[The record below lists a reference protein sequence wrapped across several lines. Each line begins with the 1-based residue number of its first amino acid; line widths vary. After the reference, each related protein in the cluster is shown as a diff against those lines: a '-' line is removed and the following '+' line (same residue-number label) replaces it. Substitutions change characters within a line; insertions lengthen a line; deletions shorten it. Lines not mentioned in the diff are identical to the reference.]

1 MKINYDLIIIGL
13 NESAI
18 SAAEY
23 ALRFGAR
30 VAFIHNSNF
39 GFLSKNIIL
48 DLNIDSL
55 ILIHNILAQ
64 EARKIDYKIENLKL
78 IGLDTY
84 TQESVFSFSQ
94 TNRKIQVSMG
104 KYTLISPVAIMTDIL
119 NKNLIVDNNLNVN
132 KVNIYKNFS
141 DLKNILNSAIAS
153 IIIKGSNLEAIYLAQ
168 QLTSPNKSIILPI
181 KNKQL
186 LPTED
191 KDISWKLQLILEA
204 KGIKICDANADKLET
219 NQNISNENNFIINTE
234 KNISYDDYQDLGN
247 DLGLKWQGY
256 NILANEKLQTHNS
269 KIYACGEILG
279 GYNLANLNEYEAK
292 IAVDNSLFFP
302 LKKVDYGNISYSLNT
317 NPRIHRIGYTEK
329 QALQLYHNNFYIIKL
344 DVNLNYHH
352 YSNFIKLIISN
363 DNLILGFHGLG
374 ENLEELFIV
383 IKNIKQNRYGINYLF
398 RENFNNIY
406 TYKIVNQIK
415 EKFLEKEKKQN
426 NIIMGIR
433 ETFLLCKRS

>member
-1 MKINYDLIIIGL
+1 M
-13 NESAI
+13 
-18 SAAEY
+18 
-23 ALRFGAR
+23 
-30 VAFIHNSNF
+30 
-39 GFLSKNIIL
+39 
-48 DLNIDSL
+48 
-55 ILIHNILAQ
+55 AQ

-234 KNISYDDYQDLGN
+234 K
-247 DLGLKWQGY
+247 
-256 NILANEKLQTHNS
+256 
-269 KIYACGEILG
+269 KI
-279 GYNLANLNEYEAK
+279 
-292 IAVDNSLFFP
+292 
-302 LKKVDYGNISYSLNT
+302 
-317 NPRIHRIGYTEK
+317 
-329 QALQLYHNNFYIIKL
+329 
-344 DVNLNYHH
+344 
-352 YSNFIKLIISN
+352 
-363 DNLILGFHGLG
+363 
-374 ENLEELFIV
+374 
-383 IKNIKQNRYGINYLF
+383 
-398 RENFNNIY
+398 
-406 TYKIVNQIK
+406 
-415 EKFLEKEKKQN
+415 
-426 NIIMGIR
+426 
-433 ETFLLCKRS
+433 

>member
-1 MKINYDLIIIGL
+1 MIIV
-13 NESAI
+13 
-18 SAAEY
+18 Y
-23 ALRFGAR
+23 
-30 VAFIHNSNF
+30 
-39 GFLSKNIIL
+39 
-48 DLNIDSL
+48 
-55 ILIHNILAQ
+55 
-64 EARKIDYKIENLKL
+64 
-78 IGLDTY
+78 
-84 TQESVFSFSQ
+84 
-94 TNRKIQVSMG
+94 
-104 KYTLISPVAIMTDIL
+104 
-119 NKNLIVDNNLNVN
+119 
-132 KVNIYKNFS
+132 
-141 DLKNILNSAIAS
+141 
-153 IIIKGSNLEAIYLAQ
+153 
-168 QLTSPNKSIILPI
+168 
-181 KNKQL
+181 
-186 LPTED
+186 
-191 KDISWKLQLILEA
+191 
-204 KGIKICDANADKLET
+204 
-219 NQNISNENNFIINTE
+219 
-234 KNISYDDYQDLGN
+234 
-247 DLGLKWQGY
+247 
-256 NILANEKLQTHNS
+256 
-269 KIYACGEILG
+269 
-279 GYNLANLNEYEAK
+279 
-292 IAVDNSLFFP
+292 FFP

>member
-23 ALRFGAR
+23 ALNLGAR
-30 VAFIHNSNF
+30 VAIIYNSNF
-39 GFLSKNIIL
+39 SFLSKNIIL
-48 DLNIDSL
+48 DLNIDRLRL
-55 ILIHNILAQ
+55 IDNILSQ
-64 EARKIDYKIENLKL
+64 EVKKINCKIENLKL
-78 IGLDTY
+78 AGLDIFSK
-84 TQESVFSFSQ
+84 ESVSSFSQ
-94 TNRKIQVSMG
+94 TNRKIKVSMG
-104 KYTLISPVAIMTDIL
+104 KYTFSSPVAIITDIL
-119 NKNLIVDNNLNVN
+119 SQNLEFTYSLKTN
-132 KVNIYKNFS
+132 KVNIYENFS

-153 IIIKGSNLEAIYLAQ
+153 VTIKGSNLEAIYLAQ
-168 QLTSPNKSIILPI
+168 QLTSLNKSIILPI

-204 KGIKICDANADKLET
+204 KGIKICNANADKLET

-256 NILANEKLQTHNS
+256 NILANERLQTHNS

-279 GYNLANLNEYEAK
+279 GYTLDNLNQYEAK

-302 LKKVDYGNISYSLNT
+302 LKKVDYENISYSLNT

-344 DVNLNYHH
+344 DVNFNYHH
-352 YSNFIKLIISN
+352 YSSFIKLIISN

-374 ENLEELFIV
+374 KNLEELFIV
-383 IKNIKQNRYGINYLF
+383 IKNIKQNRYSINYLF
-398 RENFNNIY
+398 KENFNNIY
-406 TYKIVNQIK
+406 TYKIANQIK

-433 ETFLLCKRS
+433 ETFLLYKRS